1 MTPIDKTLLILG
13 GTSDIARATALVFAA
28 GGWTIK
34 LAGRNLIEM
43 QREADDIAARS
54 GLSVTVHR
62 LDILDTK
69 SFPQFVDTLPSL
81 PDAVVSVVGI
91 LGDQA
96 RAETDLE
103 DATRIMR
110 TNYEG
115 PALILGLFVER
126 FLERGTGS
134 IVGVSSVAGDRGRG
148 SNYVYGSAKAGFSAF
163 LSGLRNRTAG
173 RGIHVMT
180 VKPGFVRTKMTAG
193 MRLPELLLAEPADVG
208 EAIFKGLNKR
218 RNEIY
223 TGPVWFYVMLIIRN
237 IPEFLFKRLKL

>member
-13 GTSDIARATALVFAA
+13 GTSDIARATARVFA
-28 GGWTIK
+28 GNGWRLK
-34 LAGRNLIEM
+34 LAGRNLPEL

-54 GLSVTVHR
+54 GISVTIHK

-69 SFPQFVDTLPSL
+69 SFPEFVDTLPCL
-81 PDAVVSVVGI
+81 PDVVVSVIGI

-96 RAETDLE
+96 RAEIDLE

-115 PALILGLFVER
+115 PALILGLFAQR
-126 FLERGTGS
+126 FLKRGTGS

-148 SNYVYGSAKAGFSAF
+148 SNYVYGSAKAGLSAF

-173 RGIHVMT
+173 RGV
-180 VKPGFVRTKMTAG
+180 
-193 MRLPELLLAEPADVG
+193 
-208 EAIFKGLNKR
+208 
-218 RNEIY
+218 
-223 TGPVWFYVMLIIRN
+223 
-237 IPEFLFKRLKL
+237 